1 MSGKVPQIWKQAN
14 VTPVFKGKGSKQD
27 KSNYRP
33 ISLLSNVG
41 KLLERIVF
49 KAVYRFCVENGL
61 LTWRNSG
68 YKPKDSTIN
77 QLLVITHKIYQA
89 LENGHDYC
97 FVSLD
102 ATAAFDRV
110 MAPRLDLQIEKNGIS
125 GKLLTWC
132 KNYLKDRKQRIVIE
146 GQTSE
151 YISIRCGVPQGSI
164 LGPLLFLIYFNDITE
179 DLQTESFLFA
189 DDTAL
194 CKSLTTDNIE
204 TDFSNLNDDLQ
215 VINNWGKQWLV
226 NFNPIKTKY
235 IIFSKKIKAQAYPN
249 LYLGEKK
256 LQNVD
261 ILTHLGITLNS
272 RMTWKNHIN
281 VIQDKALKVLANLKR
296 ISVRVPRLV
305 KRQVFTSFAHPIME
319 YGFESFDN
327 CSDEKCKLL
336 ENIQRQFCLII
347 TGAYKKTK
355 SSSLLTECGL
365 ESLRSRRKMK
375 KLQVMYKI

>member
-1 MSGKVPQIWKQAN
+1 MSLCSLFNASLTSGKVPQIWKQAN

-27 KSNYRP
+27 QSNYRP

-41 KLLERIVF
+41 KLLEGFVF

-89 LENGHDYC
+89 LENEHDYC

-102 ATAAFDRV
+102 AIAAFDRV
-110 MAPRLDLQIEKNGIS
+110 WHQGLIYKLKKIGIS
-125 GKLLTWC
+125 GKLLTWF
-132 KNYLKDRKQRIVIE
+132 KNYLKDRKQRFVIE

-164 LGPLLFLIYFNDITE
+164 LGPLLVLIYFNDITE

-215 VINNWGKQWLV
+215 VINNWRKQWLV

-235 IIFSKKIKAQAYPN
+235 IIFSKKNKSTSLP
-249 LYLGEKK
+249 K
-256 LQNVD
+256 L
-261 ILTHLGITLNS
+261 
-272 RMTWKNHIN
+272 
-281 VIQDKALKVLANLKR
+281 
-296 ISVRVPRLV
+296 IS
-305 KRQVFTSFAHPIME
+305 
-319 YGFESFDN
+319 G
-327 CSDEKCKLL
+327 
-336 ENIQRQFCLII
+336 
-347 TGAYKKTK
+347 
-355 SSSLLTECGL
+355 
-365 ESLRSRRKMK
+365 
-375 KLQVMYKI
+375 